1 MLRLCEEITPPRT
14 HTKIAE
20 AATFARRL
28 GHHGHTPCGLD
39 GTPTQ
44 SPAARWDSGGMAG
57 GFEMFFDDMEIS
69 FAFSLC
75 ERTVLFFQWREG
87 GREGKVPR
95 NKGAMRDTIR
105 SPSVRIFP
113 SRESSKNPCWELQLH
128 FQKRR
133 TLSSYPKLSYVRIN
147 QESP

>member
-1 MLRLCEEITPPRT
+1 MLKLCEEITPRELTRRSRKQLPMQGGWVITDIPRV
-14 HTKIAE
+14 ALM
-20 AATFARRL
+20 ARPLR
-28 GHHGHTPCGLD
+28 
-39 GTPTQ
+39 
-44 SPAARWDSGGMAG
+44 ARWDSGGMAG

-95 NKGAMRDTIR
+95 NKGATRDTIR

-113 SRESSKNPCWELQLH
+113 SRESSKNPC
-128 FQKRR
+128 
-133 TLSSYPKLSYVRIN
+133 
-147 QESP
+147 